1 MKRADFFCL
10 LSNFEGYP
18 MVVEEAKILNKFIL
32 TTNTATREA
41 LIDYSKK
48 VILFLMMMQVLKM
61 Q

>member
-1 MKRADFFCL
+1 
-10 LSNFEGYP
+10 

-48 VILFLMMMQVLKM
+48 VIIVSNDDAGVEDAIKFAVKNYKQK
-61 Q
+61 